1 MRQHVAIEIAIIRLL
16 LVKANHR
23 LKGMRTPIVFV
34 IGKEVQG
41 IILGC
46 FIIHTIIVL
55 PFFHRILGGKLHI
68 GKPKSAGIKLIV
80 IVFAVV
86 GVLARDAPAGQG
98 LEN

>member
-1 MRQHVAIEIAIIRLL
+1 MC
-16 LVKANHR
+16 
-23 LKGMRTPIVFV
+23 TPVVFI

-46 FIIHTIIVL
+46 FIIHAIVVL
-55 PFFHRILGGKLHI
+55 PFLHRILGGKLHI
-68 GKPKSAGIKLIV
+68 GKLKSARIKLIV
-80 IVFAVV
+80 IVFAVI